1 MPGESPPV
9 MTTDR
14 VRLRLERLLREAPP
28 VPAVKAL
35 LSRDGGVCPED
46 GATLRFDP
54 WSPDRHRCPDCGKET
69 GGPRHHA
76 HWARAQHLWL
86 AERLADL
93 GVLAVTGDRAAAA
106 RANELLERYE
116 TLYFDLPNRDNV
128 LGPSHLFFST
138 YLESLWVT
146 QWLAGAV
153 ALREAG
159 LLSDARVEGVN
170 RVADEAA
177 TLIAEFNEGMSNR
190 QTWNA
195 AALTAIAAWFGDEE
209 LAQTA
214 IESRTGLLGHLADG
228 FGDDGLWWEGENY
241 HLFAL
246 RGLMTGMYWARM
258 QGVDLLEDD
267 LLRQHFRDA
276 VLGPG
281 RSALPDLTYPARKD
295 ARYGV
300 SLAQPAHLELF
311 DVGRSWVGADA
322 ELDGWVAALMAVPP
336 QPAEHWDAWL
346 HEAGLDDIPS
356 DPRARLSGWALAA
369 MAPDTPAPAGTW
381 TPTSTLL
388 SGQGLAVLRTGDRY
402 VSLECGRA
410 GGGHGHP
417 DRLHLTLHAA
427 GVHWLPDPG
436 TGSYV
441 DPSLAW
447 YRSALA
453 HNAPL
458 PGGKAP
464 GGTVRA
470 EAFDHRG
477 TWAWARGRAGE
488 VTRTVVTGPAQ
499 VVDIVE
505 SEGSASG
512 TLDLPWHFQGDVTLL
527 TPGRWES
534 AGTDAEFV
542 TAVER
547 FVPDQPAGGVSVA
560 CTAPGGARLTAH
572 LQGHAE
578 LFRLTAPGL
587 PGRPTQSPF
596 LLQRVEGPGA
606 RLVAVLTLSATETDQ
621 VRRVQ
626 VDERSVMLGTG
637 AGEIAI
643 RWTGSGTRV
652 VTGGE
657 TVELAG
663 LLPAPPAISGPF
675 VGDRGN
681 WDAVARAPRL
691 WDAPALDGSL
701 GGFDTGEPLVLEGEH
716 HYHRSE
722 EPWDPEAVAA
732 RAWVNWDVE
741 ALYIAVEVDKPD
753 LLFRAADAPPLDL
766 DNEPDDIHS
775 DGLQV
780 HLRFP
785 DNDTAGVLVVPEE
798 GGGLRVRATSD
809 TGGDPPEVTG
819 RWTPTETG
827 YAVTLRLA
835 DVRLGTVAEGDQL
848 GFDLVVNEMRPDR
861 VRRAGQLIWSGGGGW
876 VYLRGD
882 RHDPARLGRL
892 ELG

>member
-1 MPGESPPV
+1 
-9 MTTDR
+9 
-14 VRLRLERLLREAPP
+14 
-28 VPAVKAL
+28 
-35 LSRDGGVCPED
+35 
-46 GATLRFDP
+46 
-54 WSPDRHRCPDCGKET
+54 
-69 GGPRHHA
+69 
-76 HWARAQHLWL
+76 
-86 AERLADL
+86 
-93 GVLAVTGDRAAAA
+93 VT
-106 RANELLERYE
+106 
-116 TLYFDLPNRDNV
+116 
-128 LGPSHLFFST
+128 
-138 YLESLWVT
+138 
-146 QWLAGAV
+146 
-153 ALREAG
+153 
-159 LLSDARVEGVN
+159 
-170 RVADEAA
+170 
-177 TLIAEFNEGMSNR
+177 
-190 QTWNA
+190 
-195 AALTAIAAWFGDEE
+195 
-209 LAQTA
+209 
-214 IESRTGLLGHLADG
+214 
-228 FGDDGLWWEGENY
+228 
-241 HLFAL
+241 
-246 RGLMTGMYWARM
+246 
-258 QGVDLLEDD
+258 
-267 LLRQHFRDA
+267 
-276 VLGPG
+276 
-281 RSALPDLTYPARKD
+281 
-295 ARYGV
+295 
-300 SLAQPAHLELF
+300 
-311 DVGRSWVGADA
+311 
-322 ELDGWVAALMAVPP
+322 P
-336 QPAEHWDAWL
+336 QPAKHWDAWL

-369 MAPDTPAPAGTW
+369 MTPDTPAPAGTW

-388 SGQGLAVLRTGDRY
+388 PGQGLAVLRAGDRY

-427 GVHWLPDPG
+427 GVHWLPDAG

-458 PGGKAP
+458 PGGQSP
-464 GGTVRA
+464 EGTVRA

-477 TWAWARGRAGE
+477 AWAWARGRAGA
-488 VTRTVVTGPAQ
+488 VTRTVVTGPAH

-505 SEGSASG
+505 YEGPAPG
-512 TLDLPWHFQGDVTLL
+512 TLDLPWHFQGDVNLL

-534 AGTDAEFV
+534 AATDAEFV

-547 FVPDQPAGGVSVA
+547 FVPDQPAGGVSMT

-587 PGRPTQSPF
+587 PGRPTESAF

-606 RLVAVLTLSATETDQ
+606 RLVAVLTPSATGADQ

-652 VTGGE
+652 VAGGE

-663 LLPAPPAISGPF
+663 LLPAPPAISGSF

-691 WDAPALDGSL
+691 WEAPALDGSL
-701 GGFDTGEPLVLEGEH
+701 EGFDTGEPLVLEGEH

-753 LLFRAADAPPLDL
+753 LLFRSADAPPLDL

-785 DNDTAGVLVVPEE
+785 DQDTAGVLVVPEE

-809 TGGDPPEVTG
+809 TERDPPEVTG
-819 RWTPTETG
+819 RWIPTETG
-827 YAVTLRLA
+827 YAVTLRLVDA
-835 DVRLGTVAEGDQL
+835 RLGAVAEGDQL
-848 GFDLVVNEMRPDR
+848 GFDLVVNELRPDR